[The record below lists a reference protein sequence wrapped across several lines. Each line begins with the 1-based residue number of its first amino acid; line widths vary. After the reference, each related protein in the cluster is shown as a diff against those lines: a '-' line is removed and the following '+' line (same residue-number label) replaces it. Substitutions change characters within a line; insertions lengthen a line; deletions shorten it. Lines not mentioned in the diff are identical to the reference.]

1 MEVFSLTQAATR
13 SPELEPRA
21 ASSQEM
27 SQFLQL
33 LTAQIQNQD
42 PMEPME
48 ANQFIEQLATINN
61 LEQQIAANGHLE
73 EIVSLLRDS

>member
-1 MEVFSLTQAATR
+1 MEVFSLTSAATQ
-13 SPELEPRA
+13 SPEIEPRA

-73 EIVSLLRDS
+73 EIVSLLRE